1 MVEKLVKYPNRLRES
16 IKQAGLTV
24 KDVAN
29 DTGIPLRTLFDY
41 CKGDVPIPRKKLED
55 IAAVLGYPP
64 YHLVPAST
72 GMVHSLLQSSTDC
85 ASIWIPTGAMNNL
98 DILRRDLLVQ
108 MSKLAT
114 AAGLSLL
121 GPIENILNPDAWDRL
136 LTTLEK
142 PARTDEATLV
152 HLETL
157 TDAYWG
163 LYRTAIAKADLL
175 SSVSGH
181 LMTIARLLKTTQPL
195 AVQFRLCSVASNT
208 AQILGEIYYDLD
220 KIDDAKIYYRLAAS
234 AAEEVENRALKATAL
249 GREGFLPV
257 YQGKPD
263 EALPLLRAAY
273 TLAEKSTTGVTKAW
287 VAMMEAEALSRIE
300 GKEKECLSALQKVED
315 IFHTEDENKEIVPS
329 QDDRKWTGF
338 NHPTLIG
345 YKGACFLHLRQ
356 PEEARSMLLATLEQL
371 APGPTRRRSLILTDL
386 ALSYIQNQEIEE
398 ACNIATQALIITAQ
412 AKSLRSLQR
421 LQNFQKMLRPW
432 RNLACVRRL
441 HNSMKIVENI

>member
-1 MVEKLVKYPNRLRES
+1 MTDNSAKYPNRLRES

-24 KDVAN
+24 KEAAEES
-29 DTGIPLRTLFDY
+29 GIPLRTLFDY
-41 CKGDVPIPRKKLED
+41 CKGDVSIPRKKLED
-55 IAAVLGYPP
+55 IAAVLGYSP

-72 GMVHSLLQSSTDC
+72 RINHGLLQSSTEY
-85 ASIWIPTGAMNNL
+85 ATVWIPTGVINNL

-114 AAGLSLL
+114 VAGLSLL
-121 GPIENILNPDAWDRL
+121 GPVEDILNPDAWDRL

-157 TDAYWG
+157 TDTYWS
-163 LYRTAIAKADLL
+163 LYRTAIAKSDLL

-181 LMTIARLLKTTQPL
+181 LMTVARLLKTTQPI
-195 AVQFRLCSVASNT
+195 AVQFRLCSIASNT
-208 AQILGEIYYDLD
+208 AQILGEIYYDID
-220 KIDDAKIYYRLAAS
+220 KINDAKIYYRLAAS
-234 AAEEVENRALKATAL
+234 AAEEVGNHALKATAL

-263 EALPLLRAAY
+263 EALPLLREAY
-273 TLAEKSTTGVTKAW
+273 VLAEKSTTGVTRAW
-287 VAMMEAEALSRIE
+287 VGMMEAEALSKIE
-300 GKEKECLSALQKVED
+300 GREKECLSVLQKVED
-315 IFHTEDENKEIVPS
+315 VFLEVDVYQEAPN

-338 NHPTLIG
+338 NRPTLIG
-345 YKGACFLHLRQ
+345 YKGACLLHLRQ

-371 APGPTRRRSLILTDL
+371 PSGPTRRRSLILTDL
-386 ALSYIQNQEIEE
+386 ALSYVQNQEIEE
-398 ACNIATQALIITAQ
+398 ACKTATQALIYTAQ
-412 AKSLRSLQR
+412 AKSPRSLQR
-421 LQNFQKMLRPW
+421 LKSFQKTLQPW

-441 HNSMKIVENI
+441 QNAMRIVEAI

>member
-1 MVEKLVKYPNRLRES
+1 M
-16 IKQAGLTV
+16 
-24 KDVAN
+24 
-29 DTGIPLRTLFDY
+29 RTLFDY

-55 IAAVLGYPP
+55 IATVLGYPP

-72 GMVHSLLQSSTDC
+72 GMDYSLLQSSTEY
-85 ASIWIPTGAMNNL
+85 ASAWIPTGVMNNL
-98 DILRRDLLVQ
+98 DTLRRDLLVQ

-114 AAGLSLL
+114 VAGLSLL

-136 LTTLEK
+136 LATLEK
-142 PARTDEATLV
+142 PVRTDEATLV

-157 TDAYWG
+157 TDTYWG

-208 AQILGEIYYDLD
+208 AQMLGEIYYDLD

-234 AAEEVENRALKATAL
+234 AAEEVGNCALKATAL

-263 EALPLLRAAY
+263 EAFPLLREAS
-273 TLAEKSTTGVTKAW
+273 TLAEKSTTGITRAW
-287 VAMMEAEALSRIE
+287 IAMMEAEALSQIE
-300 GKEKECLSALQKVED
+300 GKEKECLSLLHKVEE
-315 IFHTEDENKEIVPS
+315 IFYDENANKETVPN

-338 NHPTLIG
+338 NHSTLIG

-371 APGPTRRRSLILTDL
+371 IPGPTRRRSLILTDL

-398 ACNIATQALIITAQ
+398 ACNIATQALTYTAQ

-421 LQNFQKMLRPW
+421 LKSFQKMLQPW

-441 HNSMKIVENI
+441 HNSMRIVEGV